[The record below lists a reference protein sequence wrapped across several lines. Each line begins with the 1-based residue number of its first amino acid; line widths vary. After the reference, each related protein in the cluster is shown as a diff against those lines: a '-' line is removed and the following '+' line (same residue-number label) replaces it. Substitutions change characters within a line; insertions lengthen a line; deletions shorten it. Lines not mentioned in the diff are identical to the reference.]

1 MNLYNARK
9 TSIETIQETED
20 EYMQV
25 ENPEPVVC
33 EETLIEHNPPPRKQ
47 NTTHPPYFVPQESS
61 LKKHLKCLQWES
73 VTI

>member
-9 TSIETIQETED
+9 TGIETIQETED

-33 EETLIEHNPPPRKQ
+33 EETLIEHNPPPTQTKY
-47 NTTHPPYFVPQESS
+47 NPPPIFCPP
-61 LKKHLKCLQWES
+61 
-73 VTI
+73 